1 MQSVRRTFAL
11 ASTILVLGVTHTASA
26 AVPEA
31 VQKAMKDAT
40 NPVVTMT
47 TTLGD
52 ITIELYK
59 KEAPKT
65 VANFLAYVKNGH
77 YEGTVFHR
85 VMANFMIQGGGL
97 DVNYKEKPALPP
109 IVNESTNG
117 LSNKVGTL
125 AMARTNAPNSAT
137 AQFFINVGTKNSF
150 LDKAESQDGVGY
162 CVFGKVVGGMDVV
175 DKIKAVKVAQTQV
188 SEGQPLVPVVI
199 KKVTVVE

>member
-1 MQSVRRTFAL
+1 MQSVRRAFAL
-11 ASTILVLGVTHTASA
+11 ASTILVLGATHAATA

-31 VQKAMKDAT
+31 VQKVKDAT
-40 NPVVTMT
+40 NPVVKMT

-77 YEGTVFHR
+77 YDGTVFHR
-85 VMANFMIQGGGL
+85 VMSNFMIQGGGL
-97 DVNYKEKPALPP
+97 DVNYKEKPGLPP

-117 LSNKVGTL
+117 LSNELYTV

-137 AQFFINVGTKNSF
+137 DQFFINVTAKNGF
-150 LDKAESQDGVGY
+150 LDKAKYSDGVGY
-162 CVFGKVVGGMDVV
+162 CVFGKVVGGTDVV
-175 DKIKAVKVAQTQV
+175 EKIKAVKVAATQI
-188 SEGQPLVPVVI
+188 SEGQPLVPIVI
-199 KKVTVVE
+199 KKAILVE

>member
-11 ASTILVLGVTHTASA
+11 ASTILVLGAIHTANA

-59 KEAPKT
+59 KDAPKT
-65 VANFLAYVKNGH
+65 VANFLAYVKSGH

-97 DVNYKEKPALPP
+97 DVNYKEKPGLPP

-117 LSNKVGTL
+117 LSNELGTL

-137 AQFFINVGTKNSF
+137 DQFFINVSNRNSF
-150 LDKAESQDGVGY
+150 LDKANSADGVGY

-199 KKVTVVE
+199 KKVTVVQ